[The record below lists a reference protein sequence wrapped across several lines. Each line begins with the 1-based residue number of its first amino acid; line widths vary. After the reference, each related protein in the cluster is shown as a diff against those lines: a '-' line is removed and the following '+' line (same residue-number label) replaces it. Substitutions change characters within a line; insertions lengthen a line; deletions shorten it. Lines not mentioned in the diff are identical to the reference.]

1 MCVCIHG
8 CRETHTDMRAV
19 HVYVNIHVIK
29 KHMYVSGNYKDDR
42 SGEKNGRALLTQKK
56 ADDIRKIYASGMWSY
71 STLAPLF
78 DVAPQTVAA
87 IIQGRTWNK

>member
-1 MCVCIHG
+1 MCAMQYHLMSSMLPRLKKTVN
-8 CRETHTDMRAV
+8 RA
-19 HVYVNIHVIK
+19 
-29 KHMYVSGNYKDDR
+29 
-42 SGEKNGRALLTQKK
+42 GENNGRALRTQKK

-87 IIQGRTWNK
+87 IVQGRTWNK

>member
-1 MCVCIHG
+1 MAPGTHLKRSNKMCAMQYHLMSSMLPRLKKTV
-8 CRETHTDMRAV
+8 DRA
-19 HVYVNIHVIK
+19 
-29 KHMYVSGNYKDDR
+29 
-42 SGEKNGRALLTQKK
+42 GEKNGRALLTQKK

-87 IIQGRTWNK
+87 IVQGRTWNK

>member
-1 MCVCIHG
+1 MCAMQYHLMSSMLPRLKKTV
-8 CRETHTDMRAV
+8 DRA
-19 HVYVNIHVIK
+19 
-29 KHMYVSGNYKDDR
+29 
-42 SGEKNGRALLTQKK
+42 GENNGRALLTQKK

>member
-1 MCVCIHG
+1 MQYHLMSSMLP
-8 CRETHTDMRAV
+8 RL
-19 HVYVNIHVIK
+19 K
-29 KHMYVSGNYKDDR
+29 KTVDR

-71 STLAPLF
+71 SQLAPLF

-87 IIQGRTWNK
+87 IVQGRTWNK

>member
-1 MCVCIHG
+1 MLYHLMSGMLPRLKTKV
-8 CRETHTDMRAV
+8 DRA
-19 HVYVNIHVIK
+19 
-29 KHMYVSGNYKDDR
+29 
-42 SGEKNGRALLTQKK
+42 GENNGRALLTQKK

>member
-1 MCVCIHG
+1 MIYMLMCHFLPSLKTKV
-8 CRETHTDMRAV
+8 
-19 HVYVNIHVIK
+19 
-29 KHMYVSGNYKDDR
+29 DR